1 MIKKIIGFTIL
12 LLSSL
17 LTHSQKINTKKPF
30 HPKYN
35 YMQLID
41 STSEKINMSKFGKP
55 IPQGKN
61 TPYEKLLGVYYR
73 DTLSDSTIVEAWGT
87 LNNYFYTNITPSL
100 GWFEIYKTYYGNG
113 VIQEKGLLRNGKE
126 YGKWYTFDSTGSL
139 IKTIDYDAPYKLH
152 FEQLLRLARDYC
164 RKYGYEVSNTDIHA
178 RNTFGKTLR
187 DEFVDISR
195 SQGTLGNLWTVVLSR
210 PSNKHFK
217 TGPAYAEQKI
227 IVIDDTTGQVASVK
241 EKMKGYLY

>member
-1 MIKKIIGFTIL
+1 MIKKVIGFTIL
-12 LLSSL
+12 LSSSL
-17 LTHSQKINTKKPF
+17 LTYSQKINTKKPF

-41 STSEKINMSKFGKP
+41 STPEKIDTSKLKP
-55 IPQGKN
+55 SASKKGFSYAPR
-61 TPYEKLLGVYYR
+61 EE
-73 DTLSDSTIVEAWGT
+73 LSDGTIIEKSGYPT
-87 LNNYFYTNITPSL
+87 EFMEIITPGY
-100 GWFEIYKTYYGNG
+100 GWFIIQKIFHKNG
-113 VIQEKGLLRNGKE
+113 MIAEKGILSSSGKE

-195 SQGTLGNLWTVVLSR
+195 SQGTLGNLWTVILSR

-227 IVIDDTTGQVASVK
+227 IVIDDATGQVASVK